1 MWIFTGFPKM
11 EFENNWVYPWPDTA
25 YDPVLKVR
33 MWISNGGRDAEVDD
47 VSIRIE
53 YDPQIEAG
61 RYTRYRTDEER
72 IGVSPLSAG
81 NPLPFSSKELKN
93 ITDMPNGIPGR
104 PFHASNEI
112 HGSVRRIKMYR
123 NFVPGNKY
131 GLDPVWT
138 LNNKIEYIKENK
150 FPVIS
155 QYPKDFLLYALRNY
169 IGLSDL
175 NGLGF
180 PPVPNTA
187 VTRIEMCFHADV
199 MTRFFNLR
207 QSDYEQVEAGWYCIS
222 ALELTHGAV

>member
-1 MWIFTGFPKM
+1 M

-25 YDPVLKVR
+25 YDPVLKVM
-33 MWISNGGRDAEVDD
+33 MWISNGGREAEADD

-61 RYTRYRTDEER
+61 HYTRYRTDEER

-81 NPLPFSSKELKN
+81 NPLPFSSRQSEN
-93 ITDMPNGIPGR
+93 IILRSRKPLLGASDTFD
-104 PFHASNEI
+104 ASNEI

-123 NFVPGNKY
+123 SFVPGNKY

-155 QYPKDFLLYALRNY
+155 QYPKDFLLYAFRNY

-180 PPVPNTA
+180 PPIPNTA
-187 VTRIEMCFHADV
+187 VTRIEMCLHAEV
-199 MTRFFNLR
+199 MTKFFQL
-207 QSDYEQVEAGWYCIS
+207 QLSDYQEVEPGWYCIS
-222 ALELTHGAV
+222 ALELNHGTV